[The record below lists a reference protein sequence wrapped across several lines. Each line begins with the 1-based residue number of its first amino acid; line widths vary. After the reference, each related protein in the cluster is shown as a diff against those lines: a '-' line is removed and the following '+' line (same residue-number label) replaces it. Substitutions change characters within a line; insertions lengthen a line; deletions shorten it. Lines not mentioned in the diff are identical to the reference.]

1 MPMQRILIGGLLA
14 LLLLLPAAPAQAELG
29 PNEREQLSELML
41 GQIVKVHGRPEPA
54 PRNTRAAQVF
64 HTVAAQASRTNVQ
77 YRLQVVESDQVNAYA
92 LPDGRIV
99 FFTGLL
105 DALPDQDLSP
115 LAFVA
120 AHEIAHVEKR
130 HAERLFQ
137 RKLATMVLVRLL
149 TRNSEDWVQLMGGF
163 AYNLFA
169 SGYSRE
175 MEAEA
180 DREAMELMRRSSYDP
195 HGALK
200 TLALFRD
207 SSGRGLRFFPTHP
220 DPADRYKDAVAWI
233 KGNDPS
239 SPLFLAE
246 TLDRMRQEARQAD
259 SLAQSL
265 WDTVRNQP
273 LAPEERDAEARRA
286 LLTLAES
293 THNLVES
300 LDGSPGL
307 PHSSA
312 QAVHGAFQEWASQ
325 RDELILGAAEK
336 ARAADLETRV
346 SRLQDY
352 FQVALEQNSRLP
364 QIAVDPR
371 PTQTAARPGSRSA
384 EGSAVSAPMARA
396 AQAPG
401 TNRLPALQ
409 TLWPPARETSSP
421 ARQSPAGHILPSA
434 LALQRSAEALW
445 SQVRNLPQ
453 VPGDEPARL
462 ALLEL
467 TERSRKLVHDLQGGS
482 GQVRPSV
489 RSLQLLARDWLVRR
503 RPLELS
509 AENSRLERAM
519 LVSLENLAL
528 ASATD

>member
-1 MPMQRILIGGLLA
+1 MVLRRILLGALTA
-14 LLLLLPAAPAQAELG
+14 LLVWLPAAPAQAELG
-29 PNEREQLSELML
+29 LKGREQLSELML

-64 HTVAAQASRTNVQ
+64 YTVASQAGRTGVN

-105 DALPDQDLSP
+105 DALPAQDLSP

-120 AHEIAHVEKR
+120 AHEIAHVEKK

-137 RKLATMVLVRLL
+137 RKLATLILVRVL
-149 TRNSEDWVQLMGGF
+149 TRNSEDWVQLMGGL
-163 AYNLFA
+163 AYNLFS

-207 SSGRGLRFFPTHP
+207 SSRRGLRFFPTHP

-233 KGNDPS
+233 KSNDPS
-239 SPLFLAE
+239 SPLFIAD
-246 TLDRMRQEARQAD
+246 TLDRLRQEAREAD
-259 SLAQSL
+259 NLAQSL
-265 WDTVRNQP
+265 WNTVRNQP
-273 LAPEERDAEARRA
+273 LAPEDSDAAARRA

-300 LDGSPGL
+300 LDGSLDIPQ
-307 PHSSA
+307 SSVLDVHRARQDWAIQRDALVLNPAQEA
-312 QAVHGAFQEWASQ
+312 QA
-325 RDELILGAAEK
+325 AE
-336 ARAADLETRV
+336 LETR
-346 SRLQDY
+346 LTGIQDQ
-352 FQVALEQNSRLP
+352 FQVALAQSSRLP
-364 QIAVDPR
+364 QIAMNSGQTERTR
-371 PTQTAARPGSRSA
+371 PSA
-384 EGSAVSAPMARA
+384 EGAVSAPMARA
-396 AQAPG
+396 ARPVA
-401 TNRLPALQ
+401 TNQLQ
-409 TLWPPARETSSP
+409 PLRKLWPAARRASSP
-421 ARQSPAGHILPSA
+421 APRTTAGPILPSA

-453 VPGDEPARL
+453 VPGDEPARR

-467 TERSRKLVHDLQGGS
+467 AERSSNLVRELQGGS
-482 GQVRPSV
+482 AQVRPSV
-489 RSLQLLARDWLVRR
+489 RSLQLLARDWLTRR
-503 RPLELS
+503 RPMKLS
-509 AENSRLERAM
+509 AEHSRLERAM
-519 LVSLENLAL
+519 LVSLQNLAL
-528 ASATD
+528 ASARD